1 MAVDINTG
9 IADLATAVGN
19 LATQASVLDAS
30 LNTRIG
36 QLVTSINNIP
46 PGCGCPTMGTETP
59 TGSVVEDDPP
69 PDGYEEW
76 DPGIDDRKCKLANMI
91 FNDIY
96 NVTEILIANDV
107 ENIAGLGAGAMG
119 ALLGM
124 VLAVLLSGPLAWGL
138 AALGAIAG
146 LIAFFL
152 LQSVALDTLLGLL
165 AANQED
171 LVCILYNSTN
181 SQEALDDFQVLLST
195 AGANAA
201 MLAYLD
207 ALQML
212 SGMAVLYF
220 QPEGAMGVEI
230 NQRLDGYPMTIDCA
244 VCPLVFGPLE
254 WRITPGPLWTWNTAS
269 GHLGSGVVLN
279 DGSAFQITSEVATA
293 GNPGW
298 AVISLIVEAY
308 NLDASVCPAESG
320 VLRIQSS
327 PGGYAS
333 NGGFQCLDFTWCGVV
348 PFSTGMPTTGTSIG
362 MMVMLRAW
370 NDPAPRQMTFS
381 VDSPPTICP

>member
-1 MAVDINTG
+1 MAVDINQG
-9 IADLATAVGN
+9 IADLATAVTN
-19 LATQASVLDAS
+19 LTAQASVLDAS

-59 TGSVVEDDPP
+59 TGGVEEADPP

-91 FNDIY
+91 FDDIY
-96 NVTEILIANDV
+96 TVTEILIANDV

-124 VLAVLLSGPLAWGL
+124 VLVVVLSGPLAWGL

-171 LVCILYNSTN
+171 LVCTLYTSTN
-181 SQEALDDFQVLLST
+181 SYNAFVNFKGILT
-195 AGANAA
+195 AAGANAA

-244 VCPLVFGPLE
+244 GCVLAFGPLE
-254 WRITPGPLWTWNTAS
+254 WRITPGPLWTWDTAS
-269 GHLGSGVVLN
+269 GHLGSGTVFN

-298 AVISLIVEAY
+298 AVISLI
-308 NLDASVCPAESG
+308 LQIHIGGGVCGAQGG

-333 NGGFQCLDFTWCGVV
+333 NGGFQCVDQTWCGVL
-348 PFSTGMPTTGTSIG
+348 PFSTGMPTTGPSIG
-362 MMVMLRAW
+362 MVVMLRAW

-381 VDSPPTICP
+381 VDSPPAICP

>member
-1 MAVDINTG
+1 MAANINQG
-9 IADLATAVGN
+9 ITDLTTAVSN
-19 LATQASVLDAS
+19 LATQASVLDATLS
-30 LNTRIG
+30 TRIG

-59 TGSVVEDDPP
+59 TGDVVEDDPP

-91 FNDIY
+91 FDDIL
-96 NVTEILIANDV
+96 NITEILIANDV

-152 LQSVALDTLLGLL
+152 LQSVNLGTLEDLL
-165 AANQED
+165 TDNQED
-171 LVCILYNSTN
+171 LVCALYISTS
-181 SQEALDDFQVLLST
+181 SQGGLDAFKDVLSV

-230 NQRLDGYPMTIDCA
+230 NQRLDGYPMTIDCS
-244 VCPLVFGPLE
+244 VCVFPIGPMD
-254 WRITPGPLWTWNTAS
+254 WVIAPDGTFGWSTGT
-269 GHLGSGVVLN
+269 GHLGTGAIFQ
-279 DGSAFQITSEVATA
+279 DGSDFIITTAVATSPT
-293 GNPGW
+293 PG
-298 AVISLIVEAY
+298 AHVLCLI
-308 NLDASVCPAESG
+308 LDAEIGAGVTCMGEAG
-320 VLRIQSS
+320 VLRIVSS

-333 NGGFQCLDFTWCGVV
+333 NSGLQCVDWTWCGNPAFQVGM
-348 PFSTGMPTTGTSIG
+348 PATGPSTGMVLMI
-362 MMVMLRAW
+362 RAW
-370 NDPAPRQMTFS
+370 VGGGPRQVTFR
-381 VDSPPTICP
+381 VDTPPTICP